1 MKVAR
6 WIVDCDMVSVLPKLS
21 LIFAPCCGMQLR
33 LTPSSRECVMKDS
46 HNINKRMYQGVLTH
60 SKINTQPAIDK
71 KRRTSYVMYNNILF
85 YFTFL
90 VAIVISTI
98 FFICNWF
105 LKTVD
110 INIIT

>member
-46 HNINKRMYQGVLTH
+46 HNINKRMYQGVLT
-60 SKINTQPAIDK
+60 
-71 KRRTSYVMYNNILF
+71 SYVMYNNILF